1 MLWAATMVAAAEMRA
16 AEYFMVAV
24 GVVWRWWEVS
34 DRLIDV
40 R

>member
-24 GVVWRWWEVS
+24 VVVWGVGEERS
-34 DRLIDV
+34 TD
-40 R
+40 

>member
-24 GVVWRWWEVS
+24 VVVWGWERN